1 MINIRKWIPLGFISL
16 LIISGGISA
25 CLSREPEN
33 QATQIP
39 VITIEPIFKAEISPV
54 PTRAL
59 TPEATMEIT
68 GYPVEGYGPFD
79 FPEQINPLTG
89 LEAVDPALLERRP
102 MVVKIQNAPRDSR
115 PAWGL
120 SMADHVIEYY
130 LEYGY
135 TRFAAVFYGKNP
147 EMIGPIRSARHAD
160 LHIVNMY
167 DAMLIFGGAYREL
180 LDILIDSDFKDR
192 IFQEGPNTFPGL
204 FRYEPEG
211 QNFLM
216 VNPEEM
222 PAIYE
227 RYEADNS
234 RQNLDGMLFQIQ
246 IPPGGED
253 VSRIFG
259 RFSGVSYH
267 YWDYVPE
274 SGKYLR
280 FEETQDDMNDVQEAY
295 APAYDRLTGEEIYA
309 DNVIFVFVEYEQILE
324 DAQVFDIHLDG
335 EGDAL
340 VARGGKLY
348 PVRWSR
354 EGREKLL
361 QFTDE
366 NGNPFP
372 FSPGKTWIEL
382 FGESSTILEEG
393 QERRITFSMP

>member
-1 MINIRKWIPLGFISL
+1 MINIRKWMLSGFISL
-16 LIISGGISA
+16 LVLSGGISA
-25 CLSREPEN
+25 CNRQEPIE
-33 QATQIP
+33 QATPIP
-39 VITIEPIFKAEISPV
+39 VITIEPIFKAEASPV
-54 PTRAL
+54 PTQTP
-59 TPEATMEIT
+59 TPEEPTELAD
-68 GYPVEGYGPFD
+68 YPVEGFGPGD
-79 FPEQINPLTG
+79 FPDQINPLTG
-89 LEAVDPALLERRP
+89 RTVKDPGLLDRRP
-102 MVVKIQNAPRDSR
+102 IVVKIQNAPRDSR

-135 TRFAAVFYGKNP
+135 TRFAAVFYGTNP

-160 LHIVNMY
+160 LHLVNMY

-192 IFQEGPNTFPGL
+192 IFQEGPNTSPAM

-211 QNFLM
+211 NNFLM
-216 VNPEEM
+216 VNPEEL

-280 FEETQDDMNDVQEAY
+280 FEETQDDMNNVQEAY

-309 DNVIFVFVEYEQILE
+309 DNLVYVFVEYEQILE
-324 DAQVFDIHLDG
+324 DAQVFDIHLEG

-340 VARGGKLY
+340 VARDGKLY
-348 PVRWSR
+348 PVKWSR
-354 EGREKLL
+354 EGREKIL

-366 NGNPFP
+366 NGDPFP
-372 FSPGKTWIEL
+372 FSPGKTWLEL
-382 FGESSTILEEG
+382 MGKSSTVAEEG

>member
-1 MINIRKWIPLGFISL
+1 MINIRKWVQPGFISL
-16 LIISGGISA
+16 LILSGGLSA
-25 CLSREPEN
+25 CMNRESID

-39 VITIEPIFKAEISPV
+39 VITIEPIFKEEPSPV
-54 PTRAL
+54 PTL
-59 TPEATMEIT
+59 TPTPTEPPETAN
-68 GYPVEGYGPFD
+68 YPAEGYGPDD

-89 LEAVDPALLERRP
+89 LEAVDPALLDRRP

-167 DAMLIFGGAYREL
+167 DAMLIFGGAYRDL

-192 IFQEGPNTFPGL
+192 IFQEGPNTSPAM

-211 QNFLM
+211 NNFLM
-216 VNPEEM
+216 VNPQEL

-227 RYEADNS
+227 KYGTDNS
-234 RQNLDGMLFQIQ
+234 RQNLDGMLFQTQ
-246 IPPGGED
+246 VPPGGED

-280 FEETQDDMNDVQEAY
+280 FEETQDDMNAVQEAY
-295 APAYDRLTGEEIYA
+295 TPAYDRLTGEEIYA

-324 DAQVFDIHLDG
+324 DAEVFDIHLEG

-340 VARGGKLY
+340 VARDGKLY
-348 PVRWSR
+348 PVKWFR
-354 EGREKLL
+354 EGREKILK
-361 QFTDE
+361 FSDE

-382 FGESSTILEEG
+382 FGKSSTVLEEE